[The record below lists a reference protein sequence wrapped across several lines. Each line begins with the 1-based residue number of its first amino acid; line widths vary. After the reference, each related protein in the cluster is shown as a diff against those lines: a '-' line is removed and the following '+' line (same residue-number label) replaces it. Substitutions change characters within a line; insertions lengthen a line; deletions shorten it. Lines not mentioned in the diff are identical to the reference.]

1 MMDLINKG
9 EIVNLVRNSIQS
21 DLYVELSREWED
33 EDTEY
38 ENTNFVRNI
47 KQAKDVEELKEV
59 LVKIVRTIND
69 YLEEV
74 KYS

>member
-1 MMDLINKG
+1 MINTQELMRFVKAT
-9 EIVNLVRNSIQS
+9 ILS

-59 LVKIVRTIND
+59 LVKIVRKLND
-69 YLEEV
+69 YLEESR
-74 KYS
+74 Y

>member
-1 MMDLINKG
+1 MDLINKG

>member
-1 MMDLINKG
+1 MDIINKG
-9 EIVNLVRNSIQS
+9 EIVNLVRNSIQD
-21 DLYVELSREWED
+21 DLYIELSREWED

-38 ENTNFVRNI
+38 ENANFVRNI

-59 LVKIVRTIND
+59 LVKIVRRIND

>member
-1 MMDLINKG
+1 MINTQELMRFVKAT
-9 EIVNLVRNSIQS
+9 ILS

-38 ENTNFVRNI
+38 ENPNFVRNI

-59 LVKIVRTIND
+59 LVKIVRKLND
-69 YLEEV
+69 YLEESR
-74 KYS
+74 Y

>member
-1 MMDLINKG
+1 MDIVNKG

-59 LVKIVRTIND
+59 LIKIVRRLND

-74 KYS
+74 HYS

>member
-1 MMDLINKG
+1 MDIVNKG

>member
-1 MMDLINKG
+1 MINTEELMRFVKAT
-9 EIVNLVRNSIQS
+9 LLS

-38 ENTNFVRNI
+38 ENPNFVRNI

-59 LVKIVRTIND
+59 LVKIVRKLND
-69 YLEEV
+69 YLEESR
-74 KYS
+74 Y

>member
-1 MMDLINKG
+1 MDIVNKG

-59 LVKIVRTIND
+59 LVKIVRRLND

-74 KYS
+74 HYS

>member
-1 MMDLINKG
+1 MDIINKG
-9 EIVNLVRNSIQS
+9 EIVNLVRNSIQE
-21 DLYVELSREWED
+21 DLYIELSREWED

-38 ENTNFVRNI
+38 ENANFVRNI

-59 LVKIVRTIND
+59 LVKIVRRLND

-74 KYS
+74 KYT

>member
-1 MMDLINKG
+1 MINTQELMRFVKVT
-9 EIVNLVRNSIQS
+9 ILN

-38 ENTNFVRNI
+38 ENPNFVRNI

-59 LVKIVRTIND
+59 LVKIVRKLND
-69 YLEEV
+69 YLEESR
-74 KYS
+74 Y

>member
-1 MMDLINKG
+1 MINTQELMRFVKVT
-9 EIVNLVRNSIQS
+9 ILS

-38 ENTNFVRNI
+38 ENPNFVRNI

-59 LVKIVRTIND
+59 LVKIVRKLND
-69 YLEEV
+69 YLEESR
-74 KYS
+74 Y

>member
-1 MMDLINKG
+1 MKFVKATIL
-9 EIVNLVRNSIQS
+9 S

-59 LVKIVRTIND
+59 LVKIVRKLND
-69 YLEEV
+69 YLEESR
-74 KYS
+74 Y

>member
-1 MMDLINKG
+1 MDLINKG

-59 LVKIVRTIND
+59 LVKIVRRIND

-74 KYS
+74 HYS

>member
-1 MMDLINKG
+1 MDLINKG

-38 ENTNFVRNI
+38 ENPNFVRNI

-59 LVKIVRTIND
+59 LVKIVRKLND
-69 YLEEV
+69 YLEESR
-74 KYS
+74 Y

>member
-1 MMDLINKG
+1 MINTQELMRFVKVT
-9 EIVNLVRNSIQS
+9 ILS

-38 ENTNFVRNI
+38 ENPNFVRNI

-59 LVKIVRTIND
+59 LVKIVRRLND
-69 YLEEV
+69 YLEETR
-74 KYS
+74 Y

>member
-1 MMDLINKG
+1 MRFVKATL
-9 EIVNLVRNSIQS
+9 LS

-38 ENTNFVRNI
+38 ENPNFVRNI

-59 LVKIVRTIND
+59 LVKIVRKLND
-69 YLEEV
+69 YLEESR
-74 KYS
+74 Y

>member
-1 MMDLINKG
+1 MDLINKG

-59 LVKIVRTIND
+59 LVKIVRRIND
-69 YLEEV
+69 YLEEIH
-74 KYS
+74 YS

>member
-1 MMDLINKG
+1 MINTQELMRFVKVT
-9 EIVNLVRNSIQS
+9 ILS

-59 LVKIVRTIND
+59 LVKIVRKLND
-69 YLEEV
+69 YLEESR
-74 KYS
+74 Y

>member
-1 MMDLINKG
+1 MLNFLGNGKTKIPSN
-9 EIVNLVRNSIQS
+9 
-21 DLYVELSREWED
+21 
-33 EDTEY
+33 

-59 LVKIVRTIND
+59 LVKIVRRLND

-74 KYS
+74 HYS

>member
-1 MMDLINKG
+1 MIKTEELMRFVKVTIL
-9 EIVNLVRNSIQS
+9 S

-38 ENTNFVRNI
+38 ENPNFVRNI

-59 LVKIVRTIND
+59 LVKIVRKLND
-69 YLEEV
+69 YLEESR
-74 KYS
+74 Y

>member
-1 MMDLINKG
+1 MINTEELMRFVKAT
-9 EIVNLVRNSIQS
+9 ILS

-38 ENTNFVRNI
+38 ENPNFVRNI

-59 LVKIVRTIND
+59 LVKIVRKLND
-69 YLEEV
+69 YLEESR
-74 KYS
+74 Y

>member
-1 MMDLINKG
+1 MINTQ
-9 EIVNLVRNSIQS
+9 ELMRFVRVTILS

-38 ENTNFVRNI
+38 ENPNFVRNI

-59 LVKIVRTIND
+59 LVKIVRKLND
-69 YLEEV
+69 YLEESR
-74 KYS
+74 Y